1 MLAAGPVG
9 ESLGNTR
16 PVVHDRLD
24 RLVDLADIVKVS
36 AEDLA
41 WLDGDSD
48 AGLDDAAQQWA
59 GRGPALVLVTDG
71 GGRSGSPARAGRWC
85 GAIHRR

>member
-41 WLDGDSD
+41 WLEGP
-48 AGLDDAAQQWA
+48 AELEAAAERWA